1 MKSFLKLIFLIG
13 CYASASY
20 ANDLAG
26 VPATEHEFMKTEAG
40 KMRTAGLDAKPLYN
54 KIREGI
60 AKGVPAEAMRKA
72 VTRERELYTEAARL
86 VAPVSTGGNPTKNQI
101 AQSVVI
107 AVKRGAKSTD
117 IESAVRQNKDNPVT
131 LIGVI
136 DLLGDFGRSGITG
149 EKAVR
154 AASDTA
160 ARKTISSA
168 APADNRMDANRAIMQ
183 REIQQNLPAL
193 KPPIETTPVPKE
205 PHNPTGTQGGTI
217 QDKHR

>member
-1 MKSFLKLIFLIG
+1 MKCLLKLFFLAG
-13 CYASASY
+13 WFASASY
-20 ANDLAG
+20 ADDLTG
-26 VPATEHEFMKTEAG
+26 VPAAERDFIRAEAG
-40 KMRTAGLDAKPLYN
+40 KMRAAGLDAKPLYN

-60 AKGVPAEAMRKA
+60 AKGVPSDALRKA

-86 VAPVSTGGNPTKNQI
+86 VAPVSTAGNPNKNQI

-107 AVKRGAKSTD
+107 AVKRGAKTTD
-117 IESAVRQNKDNPVT
+117 IESAVRQNKDNPPT

-160 ARKTISSA
+160 ARKTITSA
-168 APADNRMDANRAIMQ
+168 APADNRADSNRAIMQ

-193 KPPIETTPVPKE
+193 KPPPESRPLPTE
-205 PHNPTGTQGGTI
+205 PHNPTGTQGVV
-217 QDKHR
+217 DKQH